1 MIKILPKPLKKWDTI
16 WVIAPSSTMKTVSKE
31 NLTIAEKYF
40 SKFWI
45 NVKYW
50 KYCNNDFY
58 WSWWTIEERVED
70 LMNMFLDEE
79 ISCVMPIFWW
89 YTSNQLLPYLDYGI
103 IKSNPKI
110 FIWYSDITALNL
122 AIFTK
127 TWLINYLWMSFSEFW
142 NPTPFEYSI
151 DSFEKLIIKWEKY
164 LNYSQSDIY
173 TEGFWWLWDTN
184 PIKHEWWKSI
194 NEWIWKGTIMWWN
207 LSTINLLIWTD
218 FLPNFNNTI
227 LFIEE
232 CHEFNFWLIDR
243 MLTQIQQSWL
253 LRGIKWMVVWKFYKQ
268 SWFQNDKHIEDLLKR
283 ITKWLNIPIIYNVN
297 FWHIQPFFTIPIWLE
312 CEIDTKISSIKII
325 NW

>member
-1 MIKILPKPLKKWDTI
+1 MEKIIPKLLKEWDTI
-16 WVIAPSSTMKTVSKE
+16 WVIAPSSTMKIVSND
-31 NLTIAEKYF
+31 NLKIAEKYF

-45 NVKYW
+45 KVKYW

-70 LMNMFLDEE
+70 LMSMFLDKE
-79 ISCVMPIFWW
+79 INCVMPIFWW
-89 YTSNQLLPYLDYGI
+89 YTSNQLLPYLDYNL
-103 IKSNPKI
+103 IKLNPKI

-122 AIFTK
+122 AIYKK
-127 TWLINYLWMSFSEFW
+127 TWLVNYSWMSFSEFW
-142 NPTPFEYSI
+142 NPQPFKYSI
-151 DSFEKLIIKWEKY
+151 ESFEKLLIKWDKNI
-164 LNYSQSDIY
+164 LNVKSDIY
-173 TEGFWWLWDTN
+173 TEDFWWFWNTN
-184 PIKHEWWKSI
+184 LIKHEWWKSL
-194 NEWIWKGTIMWWN
+194 NEWIWKGTIIWWN

-218 FLPNFNNTI
+218 FLPNFDNTI

-253 LRGIKWMVVWKFYKQ
+253 LNKIKWMVIWKFYRQ
-268 SWFQNDKHIEDLLKR
+268 SWFQDDKHIETLLKR
-283 ITKWLNIPIIYNVN
+283 ITKWLQIPIIYNVN

-312 CEIDTKISSIKII
+312 CEINTKDNSIKII